1 MDHSPVL
8 GLVMVVLGGF
18 FQALFMLPAK
28 WCRNWKFEHVWLAF
42 SLFCYFLIPWLI
54 VLFCV
59 PDVAGIIR
67 ATPLHTL
74 LMMALYATGWALAA
88 LGFGI
93 GVSAI
98 GLSLGFAIIFGLAAF
113 VGALVPLLTS
123 NSGSAL
129 KFVLILSCLVLML
142 VGVGLCSFAGRWREQ
157 QTTLDRS
164 RYLRGVI
171 FCICSGLLGATGN
184 LAFGAGTG
192 MAEVG
197 LTRGLSSFAASSL
210 VLACLCLFMFLFNG
224 GYAVILLIRNSSF
237 PLLGRGNLHYF
248 AFAAAMGVIWMAS
261 FLLYGMGSA
270 KLGNLGLSL
279 GWGVFMCT
287 VVASA
292 NIVGIF
298 SGEWRNAPA
307 SAMRQLAAGLV
318 VLMLAIA
325 GLAASNA
332 MA

>member
-1 MDHSPVL
+1 MDQSPLL

-28 WCRNWKFEHVWLAF
+28 WCRNWKFEHLWLGF

-59 PDVAGIIR
+59 PDIAGVIR
-67 ATPLHTL
+67 ATPFHVL
-74 LMMALYATGWALAA
+74 LMMAVYASGWALAA

-113 VGALVPLLTS
+113 VGALVPLLAS
-123 NSGSAL
+123 SSGSTL
-129 KFVLILSCLVLML
+129 KLVVILSCLVLML
-142 VGVGLCSFAGRWREQ
+142 IGVGLCSFAGRWREQ

-164 RYLRGVI
+164 HYLRGVI
-171 FCICSGLLGATGN
+171 FCICSGLLGAAGN
-184 LAFGAGTG
+184 LAFDAGTG

-197 LTRGLSSFAASSL
+197 LARGLSSFAASSL

-224 GYAVILLIRNSSF
+224 GYAVTLLIRNSSF

-248 AFAAAMGVIWMAS
+248 AFSAAMGLIWMAS

-270 KLGNLGLSL
+270 KLGKLGLSL

-307 SAMRQLAAGLV
+307 GAMWQLGAGLV
-318 VLMLAIA
+318 VLMFAIA

>member
-28 WCRNWKFEHVWLAF
+28 WCRNWKFEHLWLGF

-59 PDVAGIIR
+59 PDIAGVIR
-67 ATPLHTL
+67 ATPPHTL
-74 LMMALYATGWALAA
+74 LMMAVYASGWALAA

-113 VGALVPLLTS
+113 VGALVPLLAST
-123 NSGSAL
+123 SGSTL
-129 KFVLILSCLVLML
+129 KFVVILSCLVLML
-142 VGVGLCSFAGRWREQ
+142 IGVGLCSFAGRWREQ
-157 QTTLDRS
+157 QTMLDRS
-164 RYLRGVI
+164 HYLRGVI
-171 FCICSGLLGATGN
+171 FCICSGLLGAAGN
-184 LAFGAGTG
+184 LAFGAGAG

-197 LTRGLSSFAASSL
+197 LARGLSSFAASSL

-224 GYAVILLIRNSSF
+224 GYAVILLIRNASF

-248 AFAAAMGVIWMAS
+248 AFSAAMGLIWMAS

-270 KLGNLGLSL
+270 KLGKLGLSL

-298 SGEWRNAPA
+298 SGEWRKAPA
-307 SAMRQLAAGLV
+307 RAMRQLAVGLV
-318 VLMLAIA
+318 MLMFAIA

>member
-1 MDHSPVL
+1 MDHSPLL

-28 WCRNWKFEHVWLAF
+28 WCRTWKFEHVWLGF

-54 VLFCV
+54 VLLCV
-59 PDVAGIIR
+59 PDIAGVIR
-67 ATPLHTL
+67 ATPSHTL
-74 LMMALYATGWALAA
+74 VMMAIYASGWALAA

-113 VGALVPLLTS
+113 VGALVPLLATS
-123 NSGSAL
+123 TGSTL
-129 KFVLILSCLVLML
+129 KFVVILSCLVLML
-142 VGVGLCSFAGRWREQ
+142 IGVGLCSFAGRWREQ

-164 RYLRGVI
+164 HYLRGVI
-171 FCICSGLLGATGN
+171 FCTCSGLLGATGN

-192 MAEVG
+192 MTEVG
-197 LTRGLSSFAASSL
+197 LARGLSGFAASSL

-237 PLLGRGNLHYF
+237 PLLGSGNLHYF
-248 AFAAAMGVIWMAS
+248 ALSAAMGLIWMAS

-270 KLGNLGLSL
+270 KLGKLGFSL

-298 SGEWRNAPA
+298 SGEWRKAPA
-307 SAMRQLAAGLV
+307 SAMRLLAVGLV
-318 VLMLAIA
+318 MLMLAIA